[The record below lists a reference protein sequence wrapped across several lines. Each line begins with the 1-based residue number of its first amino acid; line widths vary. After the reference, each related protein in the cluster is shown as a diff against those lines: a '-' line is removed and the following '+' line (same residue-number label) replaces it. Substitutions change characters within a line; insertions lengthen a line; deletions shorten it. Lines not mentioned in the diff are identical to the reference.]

1 MEYLQQV
8 ILGNSFKNWII
19 AFSILGFSYVLGK
32 VIFWIFSNIFQ
43 KLAAKTNNK
52 LDDVLIVKLQRP
64 ITFLVVLFAVLFA
77 ENSLSFS
84 PKIEL
89 ITLNI
94 TYLLFTI
101 VITSII
107 SKVIDTIIS
116 EVILPITEKP
126 ENSFDNHLVPVI
138 QKAIRAIVWSLGI
151 IIGLDNIG
159 FDITAMIAGLGIG
172 GLALAL
178 AAQDS
183 VKNIFAGIMIFLDKP
198 FKINDRIKIDVHDG
212 TVEEVGLRSTRIRTL
227 EGRIV
232 TIPNCTFT
240 DNSVINVTSQP
251 ALKVKINLGLTYD
264 TNEEQM
270 QKAIDILQDIV
281 KQQDAITNDY
291 AAGFNGV
298 GDFSLNILFIYYVK
312 PESHWLNTQTLV
324 NKEVLRR
331 FNEEG
336 LEFAFP
342 TQTIL
347 KKEIN

>member
-1 MEYLQQV
+1 M
-8 ILGNSFKNWII
+8 
-19 AFSILGFSYVLGK
+19 
-32 VIFWIFSNIFQ
+32 
-43 KLAAKTNNK
+43 
-52 LDDVLIVKLQRP
+52 
-64 ITFLVVLFAVLFA
+64 FAVLFA

-116 EVILPITEKP
+116 EVILPITENP
-126 ENSFDNHLVPVI
+126 ENSFDNHLVPVL

-183 VKNIFAGIMIFLDKP
+183 VKNIFAGIMILDKP

-281 KQQDAITNDY
+281 KQQDAITNDCR
-291 AAGFNGV
+291 GFNGF

-312 PESHWLNTQTLV
+312 PESHWLDTQTLV

-336 LEFAFP
+336 LEFAFS